1 MGWTVLS
8 WVNIVNAWV
17 LKAFAREDLWSLSPG
32 LHYSPREPLFSITG
46 LLPPSG
52 LLPACLLV
60 SSAGHCLWQ
69 GPGSCKPE
77 AELAHL
83 LIVSDLIVQDD
94 AIGLL
99 RLWPWQ
105 GDAPHGGADLVHD
118 GNSGRGCGERKRQG
132 IETDL
137 QLHEKCHLSE
147 IRRERNVIRFETCP
161 FLLIS

>member
-1 MGWTVLS
+1 M
-8 WVNIVNAWV
+8 A
-17 LKAFAREDLWSLSPG
+17 
-32 LHYSPREPLFSITG
+32 
-46 LLPPSG
+46 
-52 LLPACLLV
+52 
-60 SSAGHCLWQ
+60 

-99 RLWPWQ
+99 RLWPRQ

-118 GNSGRGCGERKRQG
+118 GNSGRGCGERRRQG

-137 QLHEKCHLSE
+137 QLHGKCHLSE
-147 IRRERNVIRFETCP
+147 IRRERNVIRFEPCP
-161 FLLIS
+161 FFLIS